1 MNKHQKVMAGI
12 EKRINNLEAE
22 NKKLLDTLERYR
34 ACLSEIG
41 SDQEHLTCNELDSMG
56 EKDPFGGEWKTHLAR
71 VVLGEDE

>member
-34 ACLSEIG
+34 AALQMIAAEYPGDPAIG
-41 SDQEHLTCNELDSMG
+41 PQGKVAVS
-56 EKDPFGGEWKTHLAR
+56 LAR
-71 VVLGEDE
+71 EALGDE